1 MTMEFLDKTRD
12 VNLKVVFYGKPGTGK
27 TTIAST
33 FPKPLML
40 LDINENGWV
49 GVKDIKG
56 LDPVR
61 IKDWESFQE
70 AYWYLQENKDGYKT
84 VVIDTVSAVQ
94 ELVLEYIAK
103 KRKVKL
109 REGVKYGDFGT
120 LTKKDW
126 GEIASLLKPFITQF
140 RDLDMNVIFIA
151 HEKVFNVEEDDQ
163 AEGIDP
169 SVGPKLMQSVAS
181 TMNAAVD
188 IIGQSFI
195 REKKVNDKTTMQ
207 YCLRVGPH
215 PYYITK
221 IRKPKDS
228 EAVTVLV
235 DPVYQDLLELVK
247 GETNE

>member
-1 MTMEFLDKTRD
+1 MTLEFLDKTRD
-12 VNLKVVFYGKPGTGK
+12 INLKVVIYGKQGTGK
-27 TTIAST
+27 TTLAST

-40 LDINENGWV
+40 LDIKENGWV

-56 LDPVR
+56 LDPVK

-84 VVIDTVSAVQ
+84 VVIDTASALQDLALDYV
-94 ELVLEYIAK
+94 AK

-109 REGVKYGDFGT
+109 REGVKYGDVGT
-120 LTKKDW
+120 MTRKDW
-126 GEIASLLKPFITQF
+126 GEISSLLKPFIPQF
-140 RDLDMNVIFIA
+140 RDLDMNVIFLA

-195 REKKVNDKTTMQ
+195 REKKREGKPSLMQ

-221 IRKPKDS
+221 VRKPIDS
-228 EAVTVLV
+228 EVESVLV
-235 DPVYQDLLELVK
+235 DPSYQDLLKLVK
-247 GETNE
+247 GES

>member
-1 MTMEFLDKTRD
+1 MGLEFLDKSRD
-12 VNLKVVFYGKPGTGK
+12 INLKVVIYGKPGTGK

-33 FPKPLML
+33 FPKPLIL
-40 LDINENGWV
+40 LDLKENGWV
-49 GVKDIKG
+49 GVKDVKG

-61 IKDWESFQE
+61 VKDWESFQE

-94 ELVLEYIAK
+94 DLVLDYIAR
-103 KRKVKL
+103 KRKVK
-109 REGVKYGDFGT
+109 

-195 REKKVNDKTTMQ
+195 REKKINDKNYMQ

-228 EAVTVLV
+228 EVVSVLV
-235 DPVYQDLLELVK
+235 DPTYKDLLDLIK
-247 GETNE
+247 GENNEQN